1 MSKPDETVNEK
12 INGVDVTWK
21 KDDEKKLKDLFDAS
35 MEEEIGKIT
44 KKKQKGPQILENVP
58 EEFMNGDKKVLLEG

>member
-1 MSKPDETVNEK
+1 MPKPDKIVNKK
-12 INGVDVTWK
+12 INNVDVTWK
-21 KDDEKKLKDLFDAS
+21 KKDEDNLKDLFDVS

-44 KKKQKGPQILENVP
+44 KKKQSPQILENVP